1 MNTVTENKLK
11 KSFGF
16 LILCFVFCALI
27 MLYTTPLYAFAGTT
41 SLHTDNSKA
50 DIGVYVKFKDNTNR
64 NHISIDENGN
74 GSLTLPDGT
83 QIEINGADEN
93 NMRLMVD
100 PITEKNAIEW
110 LCGTIPSD
118 SENTTAYHIYYIDAK
133 GNTVPADGV
142 TVTLTPKVKNTNI
155 ICYSVNPDSETKN
168 ISFKIENNAITFTVN
183 GDPYYAIVEKTDSA
197 STSNNTTAPDITA
210 TDEGN
215 ADTVTEKSDGDNTD
229 NAVTPST
236 DINSQTDKTDS
247 NGIAPQTGDS
257 GITLWIILLT
267 ISGLALLCIIIYGK
281 KSKS

>member
-1 MNTVTENKLK
+1 MNTFTENKLK

-27 MLYTTPLYAFAGTT
+27 ILYTTPLSAFAGTT
-41 SLHTDNSKA
+41 SLHTADSKT

-64 NHISIDENGN
+64 NNISIDENGN

-100 PITEKNAIEW
+100 PITEKDAIEW
-110 LCGTIPSD
+110 LCATIPSD
-118 SENTTAYHIYYIDAK
+118 RENTTAYHIYYINAK

-142 TVTLTPKVKNTNI
+142 TVTLKPKVKSTNI
-155 ICYSVNPDSETKN
+155 TCYSVNPDSETKN
-168 ISFKIENNAITFTVN
+168 ISFKIENDGVTFTVN

-197 STSNNTTAPDITA
+197 STSNNTTSLDITA

-215 ADTVTEKSDGDNTD
+215 SDIVTEKSESNNT
-229 NAVTPST
+229 N
-236 DINSQTDKTDS
+236 

-257 GITLWIILLT
+257 GITLWGILLT
-267 ISGLALLCIIIYGK
+267 VSGLALLCIIIHGK